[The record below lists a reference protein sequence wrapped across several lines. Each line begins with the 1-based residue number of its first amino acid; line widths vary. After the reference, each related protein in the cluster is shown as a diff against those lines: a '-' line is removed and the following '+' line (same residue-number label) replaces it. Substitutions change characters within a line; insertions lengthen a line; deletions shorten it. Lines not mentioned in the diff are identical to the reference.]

1 MNHNIIWPFDQVIL
15 QDSARVSV
23 PMITKI
29 GRMVTYLKKAPN
41 HRAIKHFD
49 YVVLQGQATNET
61 IISTLQECLWQPNL
75 AEW

>member
-1 MNHNIIWPFDQVIL
+1 MTFDQVIL
-15 QDSARVSV
+15 QDSARVPVS
-23 PMITKI
+23 MTTRI
-29 GRMVTYLKKAPN
+29 GRMVACIKRAPN

-75 AEW
+75 AE